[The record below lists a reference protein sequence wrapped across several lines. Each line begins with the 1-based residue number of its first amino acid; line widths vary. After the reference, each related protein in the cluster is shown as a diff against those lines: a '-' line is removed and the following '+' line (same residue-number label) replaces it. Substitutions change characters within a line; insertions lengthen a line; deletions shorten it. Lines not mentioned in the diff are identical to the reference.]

1 MSYFYGGDRFLCSE
15 IGPIFEDSLCT
26 AFAPL
31 THMRKFLFRTAIS
44 IALLALASINLFAIP
59 TQDGDDWR
67 FEVERRVNAHGDEYM
82 ALAQTTD
89 GRYLIVG
96 TESGKLLIWSLAE
109 RRIVKQLDQGSA
121 VHCVVALNDA
131 DTFVAAGGP
140 HGGLTNRPVIRKW
153 HIGTGES
160 EEWKGLTDGSIF
172 TVAFDPKSELVV
184 ADTFTGSLAAWNS
197 TTGALVGKRSFDG
210 PAAGL
215 AINGKEIYRTQMSLT
230 DDDDEKPNTIVRFRI
245 DQPNRQP
252 VVITKEGEGE
262 LWGRLDI
269 SPDRRFL
276 TARRF
281 KDSHVSVVLRD
292 LATQK
297 EITTFEAQNFA
308 WAANASLVLFD
319 GEVANARVSIDGKG
333 RVTRTDLFKAADW
346 HGAGSPANLTGQVV
360 SADCSMV
367 WEVFQ
372 LGATLVELD
381 LIKKTFEELHS
392 VRGYLYALDV
402 REPLNLIG
410 TGGDDGFVRVR
421 KLSDLSLVKEFKAE
435 PGVPQGVALMEDG
448 RHVLFSASGKDTE
461 TRISVG
467 DLSTGESRTLIE
479 VPEPFVGVYAA
490 VGGFIYKRNNNLVL
504 AKWTDGSTIRE
515 FTVEGELSGFAVSA
529 NGEWLV
535 ADNEAKSL
543 FRFDIKNGARTQ
555 FATDN
560 PNDLANL
567 AISSDGRYVYS
578 TEFES
583 TLRQWDMQTSQM
595 KEIGSIRGQ
604 TRDLRLSIDE
614 TQILIGG
621 NHRDVAVYEIASGK
635 RRLYFE
641 IAAADFYV
649 TALWL
654 GGDRL
659 LFSTDSGVLFD
670 GRVKR

>member
-1 MSYFYGGDRFLCSE
+1 VK
-15 IGPIFEDSLCT
+15 T
-26 AFAPL
+26 
-31 THMRKFLFRTAIS
+31 LFRTLIS
-44 IALLALASINLFAIP
+44 VALLAIASISSQAT
-59 TQDGDDWR
+59 TQDENDYR
-67 FEVERRVNAHGDEYM
+67 FDVERRLNAHGDEFM

-96 TESGKLLIWSLAE
+96 AESGKLIIWSLAE

-121 VHCVVALNDA
+121 VHSIVALNDP

-140 HGGLTNRPVIRKW
+140 HGGPINRAVIRKW

-160 EEWKGLTDGSIF
+160 EEWKGMTDGSILLL
-172 TVAFDPKSELVV
+172 AFDPKSELVV
-184 ADTFTGSLAAWNS
+184 ADTFSGKLAVWNS
-197 TTGALVGKRSFDG
+197 SNGALVTKRSFDG
-210 PAAGL
+210 PATGL
-215 AINGKEIYRTQMSLT
+215 AISGKEIYRTQMSLA
-230 DDDDEKPNTIVRFRI
+230 DDEEDKPNAIVRFRV

-252 VVITKEGEGE
+252 VQVTKEGEGGV
-262 LWGRLDI
+262 WGALDI

-276 TARRF
+276 TARLY
-281 KDSHVSVVLRD
+281 KDSKLTVVLRD

-297 EITTFEAQNFA
+297 MIATFEAQNFA
-308 WAANASLVLFD
+308 WATNGSLVLFD
-319 GEVANARVSIDGKG
+319 REVANARVSIDGKG
-333 RVTRTDLFKAADW
+333 RVTRTELLKGAEW
-346 HGAGSPANLTGQVV
+346 HGAGSPANMTAQVV
-360 SADCSMV
+360 SADGLMA

-381 LIKKTFEELHS
+381 LNKKTFDELHS

-402 REPLNLIG
+402 REPLNLFG

-448 RHVLFSASGKDTE
+448 RHVVFSASSRETP

-467 DLSTGESRTLIE
+467 DLSTGESRKLFE
-479 VPEPFVGVYAA
+479 APEPFVGVHAA
-490 VGGFIYKRNNNLVL
+490 AGGFIYKRANNLVL
-504 AKWTDGSTIRE
+504 AKWTDGSTVRE
-515 FTVEGELSGFAVSA
+515 FAIEGELGGFAVSA

-535 ADNEAKSL
+535 AVNEAKSL
-543 FRFDIKNGARTQ
+543 FRFEIKNANRTQ

-560 PNDLANL
+560 PHDLTCL

-578 TEFES
+578 AEFES
-583 TLRQWDMQTSQM
+583 TLRQWDIQTSLM

-604 TRDLRLSIDE
+604 ARALRLSRDE
-614 TQILIGG
+614 KEILIGG
-621 NHRDVAVYEIASGK
+621 NHRDVAVYEIATGK
-635 RRLYFE
+635 QRLYFE

-649 TALWL
+649 TNVWL

-659 LFSTDSGVLFD
+659 LFSTDAGVLFD